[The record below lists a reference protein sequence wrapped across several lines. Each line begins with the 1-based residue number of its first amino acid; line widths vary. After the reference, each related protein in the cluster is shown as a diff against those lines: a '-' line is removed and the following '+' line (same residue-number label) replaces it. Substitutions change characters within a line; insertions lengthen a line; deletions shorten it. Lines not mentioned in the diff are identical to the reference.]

1 MKTRNIK
8 VLTATLFVLTAALIA
23 NLCLGASGVSAGEIL
38 RALVRGEKDSVGARI
53 LLYVRLPRAL
63 AAMLA
68 AFFGAEL
75 WLQITLFVV
84 VSVGMLL
91 ALRPLL
97 KKYITPKKLRTNVD
111 SVIGSQGLVLEPI
124 DNLAGTGRVKLGG
137 MEWSARSENGEPIE
151 TGTIVKVEKIEGV
164 KVFVSTVNV
173 PVK

>member
-1 MKTRNIK
+1 MTIFWL
-8 VLTATLFVLTAALIA
+8 VLMILFLVAEGATAAITTVWFA
-23 NLCLGASGVSAGEIL
+23 AG
-38 RALVRGEKDSVGARI
+38 
-53 LLYVRLPRAL
+53 AL
-63 AAMLA
+63 AALLA